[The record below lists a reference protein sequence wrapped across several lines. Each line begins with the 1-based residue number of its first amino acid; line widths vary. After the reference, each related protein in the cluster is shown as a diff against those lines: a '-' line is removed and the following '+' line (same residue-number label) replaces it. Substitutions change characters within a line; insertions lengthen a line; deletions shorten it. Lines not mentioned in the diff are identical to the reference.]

1 MQDKIKFIFKTPE
14 VSPGYLLNQLHLI
27 WQRKVKNVLDP
38 LNLTHTQ
45 FVLLASIAW
54 LTNQKDDLT
63 QVELASAHNYDRM
76 MVSKVLR
83 TLQSKNLIE
92 RREHSTDTR
101 AKVVTLTSKGKILL
115 QTALTEVERMDVD
128 FFEILGNDMKNFN
141 LKMQTLIETNKTR

>member
-1 MQDKIKFIFKTPE
+1 MQDKIEFIFKTPE

-27 WQRKVKNVLDP
+27 WQRRVKNVLDP

-54 LTNQKDDLT
+54 LTNQKDELT
-63 QVELASAHNYDRM
+63 QVELAIANNYDRM

-92 RREHSTDTR
+92 RQEHSTDTR
-101 AKVVTLTSKGKILL
+101 AKVVILTSKGKKLL
-115 QTALTEVERMDVD
+115 QTALTKVERMDMD
-128 FFEILGNDMKNFN
+128 FFEILGDNVKNFN
-141 LKMQTLIETNKTR
+141 LEMRTLIETNKVH

>member
-1 MQDKIKFIFKTPE
+1 MQDKIEFIFKTPE

-54 LTNQKDDLT
+54 LTNKKDDLT
-63 QVELASAHNYDRM
+63 QVELAAANNYDRM

-101 AKVVTLTSKGKILL
+101 AKVVTLTSNGKKLL
-115 QTALTEVERMDVD
+115 QTALTKVERMDID
-128 FFEILGNDMKNFN
+128 FFENLGNNIESFN
-141 LKMQTLIETNKTR
+141 SNMQRLIEKNGAK

>member
-1 MQDKIKFIFKTPE
+1 MRDKIEFIFDTPE

-54 LTNQKDDLT
+54 LTNKKDDLT
-63 QVELASAHNYDRM
+63 QVELATANNYDRM

-92 RREHSTDTR
+92 RQEHSTDTR

-115 QTALTEVERMDVD
+115 QSALTKVERMDID
-128 FFEILGNDMKNFN
+128 FFESLGGNMENFN
-141 LKMQTLIETNKTR
+141 SKMQMLIEKNGLK

>member
-1 MQDKIKFIFKTPE
+1 MQDKIEFIFKTPE

-27 WQRKVKNVLDP
+27 CQRRVKNVLDP

-54 LTNQKDDLT
+54 LTNQKDELT
-63 QVELASAHNYDRM
+63 QVELAIANNYDRL

-92 RREHSTDTR
+92 RQEHSTDTR
-101 AKVVTLTSKGKILL
+101 AKVVILTSKGKKLL
-115 QTALTEVERMDVD
+115 QTALTKVERMDMD
-128 FFEILGNDMKNFN
+128 FFEILGDNVKNCN
-141 LKMQTLIETNKTR
+141 LEIRTLIETKKVH

>member
-1 MQDKIKFIFKTPE
+1 MQGKIEFLFETPE

-54 LTNQKDDLT
+54 LTNKRSDIT
-63 QVELASAHNYDRM
+63 QVELAALNNYDRM

-101 AKVVTLTSKGKILL
+101 AKVVTLTSSGKKLL
-115 QTALTEVERMDVD
+115 QTALTKVEKMDID
-128 FFEILGNDMKNFN
+128 FFETLGNNIDNFN
-141 LKMQTLIETNKTR
+141 SNLQTLIETNRVQ

>member
-63 QVELASAHNYDRM
+63 QVELASANNYDRM